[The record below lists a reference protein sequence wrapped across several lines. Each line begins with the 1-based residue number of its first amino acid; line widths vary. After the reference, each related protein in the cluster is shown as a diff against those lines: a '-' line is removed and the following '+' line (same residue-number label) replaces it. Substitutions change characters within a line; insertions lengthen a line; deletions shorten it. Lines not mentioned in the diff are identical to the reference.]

1 MKLGYLRVSTED
13 QRPDRQIDA
22 LTPLC
27 DQLFIEKVSAIAKKR
42 PVFEE
47 LMAALKPG
55 DTFVVWDLD
64 RAFRSTIDA
73 LMQADKLHQR
83 GVEFQIVTLGVDT
96 STAHGKLVYT
106 VIAAFAQHE
115 RDHLS
120 ERTKQGLEAAVRRG
134 KVLGRRPKV
143 SCQQALLAKDKIDS
157 GSSTIAE
164 LAALHGVHP
173 RTLSRRINA
182 AMKSTAI
189 ARQGV

>member
-1 MKLGYLRVSTED
+1 MKLGYLRVSTEE

-22 LTPLC
+22 LEPLC
-27 DQLFIEKVSAIAKKR
+27 DRLYIEKTSAIAKNR
-42 PVFEE
+42 PIFEE
-47 LMAALKPG
+47 VMAALKPG

-73 LMQADKLHQR
+73 LMQAEQLHQR
-83 GVEFQIVTLGVDT
+83 GIEFQIVTLGVNT

-134 KVLGRRPKV
+134 AKLGRKPKV
-143 SCQQALLAKDKIDS
+143 SRRDALLAKDKIDR
-157 GSSTIAE
+157 GSHTVEE
-164 LAALHGVHP
+164 LANLYGVHP
-173 RTLSRRINA
+173 RTLSRR
-182 AMKSTAI
+182 MKTAS
-189 ARQGV
+189 RD